1 MKEMMEKQ
9 TAEELMKDLEKKQI
23 IDLILKL

>member
-9 TAEELMKDLEKKQI
+9 TAEELMKGLEKKQI